1 MLSSAF
7 SKDEHW
13 KSVLKPMISAKNL
26 AQRDSIGEMYS
37 NSFFLFWAYFIL
49 FYKNKAELTH
59 QKGSIEK

>member
-37 NSFFLFWAYFIL
+37 TFFFLFWAYFIL
-49 FYKNKAELTH
+49 FYKKAELTH
-59 QKGSIEK
+59 QKESIEK